1 LKLLPDL
8 LLGAEADAV
17 EERIPG
23 EAEGPEE
30 VLPKHQTSS
39 KQNKDDKDTILTLS
53 KVNVRNVLL
62 GVSLNRRDNHTGF
75 WWVMNTV
82 DPR

>member
-1 LKLLPDL
+1 M
-8 LLGAEADAV
+8 

-30 VLPKHQTSS
+30 VLPKHQTWS

-53 KVNVRNVLL
+53 KVNVLNVLFGCL
-62 GVSLNRRDNHTGF
+62 
-75 WWVMNTV
+75 
-82 DPR
+82 